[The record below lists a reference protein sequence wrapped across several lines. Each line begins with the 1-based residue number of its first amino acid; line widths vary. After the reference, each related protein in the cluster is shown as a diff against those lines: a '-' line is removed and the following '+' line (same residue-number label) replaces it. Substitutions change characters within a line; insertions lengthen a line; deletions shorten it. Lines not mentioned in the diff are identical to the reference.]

1 MKTRHLAVLAG
12 AVITLATW
20 SITGA
25 QMGGMMNNGSGMMSG
40 GQHGQAIALDTVT
53 VSGTVLVDT
62 LGFHDRYLLDENGDG
77 EADDYLGFGPW
88 WYKPENGATRPVAGS
103 SVTVV
108 GLAASAKSGLKMIM
122 VLKINGQVWRDPNQ
136 APSWMSHRLRRDA
149 AGTTTIHSPGQGRGS
164 MAFPEG
170 SMMDMMGSGTG
181 MGEGGMM
188 GDNTGMMIDGIDW
201 DEMYVHMEEISTDE
215 VPNVPSGKRV
225 VAAYRTGFANAIGED
240 MMVGRRMMEFS
251 RPVEIRLGYDRNKVQ
266 TERKTGQRPTLMQ
279 ITENGNLT
287 EVTDASVDE
296 TSSEVIVAA
305 KRVSSYYAIV
315 TDQGSLPTAVESVT
329 WGRIKGIFR

>member
-12 AVITLATW
+12 AAITLATW

-25 QMGGMMNNGSGMMSG
+25 QMGGMMSG

-108 GLAASAKSGLKMIM
+108 GLAASTKSGLEMIM
-122 VLKINGQVWRDPNQ
+122 VLKINGQMWRDPNQ

-164 MAFPEG
+164 MVFPEG

-181 MGEGGMM
+181 MGEG
-188 GDNTGMMIDGIDW
+188 GMMIDGIDW

-240 MMVGRRMMEFS
+240 MMVGWRMMEFS

-279 ITENGNLT
+279 MTENGNLT

-315 TDQGSLPTAVESVT
+315 TDQESLPTAAGQAT